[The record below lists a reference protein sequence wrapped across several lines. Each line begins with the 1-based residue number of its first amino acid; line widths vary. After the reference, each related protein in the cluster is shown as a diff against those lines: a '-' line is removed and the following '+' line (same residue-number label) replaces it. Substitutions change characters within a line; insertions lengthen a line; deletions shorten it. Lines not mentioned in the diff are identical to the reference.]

1 LGLLG
6 RQVNKLKSV
15 LKYNN
20 PFKIYFLYFS
30 MKFTFLQKKIVFS
43 VFAFI
48 LGSRAIRYTYSKYLQ
63 VIISEGNYFD
73 LFSLFQEFAFFLWA
87 VLFAASVLG
96 FISVIK
102 EVWHNRETI
111 VVRER
116 YAKLLISSLWTLIIS
131 ILLAMIVKIL
141 LWP

>member
-1 LGLLG
+1 
-6 RQVNKLKSV
+6 
-15 LKYNN
+15 
-20 PFKIYFLYFS
+20 

-48 LGSRAIRYTYSKYLQ
+48 LGSRAIRYTYYKYLQ

-73 LFSLFQEFAFFLWA
+73 LFSLFQEFAFFLWV